1 MRFFLKALNLLTKK
15 EKILLTFTFFVSFIV
30 MGLETIGVAI
40 IPVIFTKIINLDNF
54 DQLEKL
60 PIFLTNL
67 LNYFKSVYS
76 LLFFTVSLFFFKSI
90 INYFHYILDYVI
102 IKKIRLRLTN
112 YWFNETLNQNYLN
125 IQNTPV
131 SHKIWMVSVIEIAT
145 AIILNYLNLFKGI
158 IISLSILFII
168 IYFSKQNLIIFYLI
182 LIFLSSL
189 FYFFFSKKLSNYG
202 KSSALAVRERL
213 EVLQTV
219 FIGIKNILIY
229 NKKKLF
235 SKNFFE
241 KILDKEKNE
250 QLNAFISGLPL
261 YFMEFIGVLFICVY
275 FFVNLQ
281 QGVSKSDLIF
291 NIGLLTY
298 GSLRVLAFFKVIT
311 SNLSLIK
318 TRKFNISSLVDQI
331 DIIESQ
337 KKNFNSK
344 NQNLNYNYNYKF
356 KDNSVIQIKNLNFSY
371 DKNPL
376 INIKSFSFK
385 ENSFY
390 IIIGDS
396 GKGKS
401 TILDLMTN
409 IIKPVSGEI
418 NFAYSADKIGYVS
431 QESFILNTSIK
442 KNIAFAEQEKE
453 IDDEKLQDVLKKT
466 NLNDFVDSLHEKEN
480 YVIKNNGTN
489 LSVGQKQRIGIARA
503 LYYQPKIIFLDEPTS
518 SLDDNNE
525 KSLLNTIEDLKS
537 VSTIIMVTHKYKNIS
552 KFDQLLEIK
561 NGDLVEKKL

>member
-1 MRFFLKALNLLTKK
+1 MKFFLKALNLLTKK

-54 DQLEKL
+54 DQFEKL

-67 LNYFKSVYS
+67 LNYFNSMYS

-90 INYFHYILDYVI
+90 INYFHFILDYII
-102 IKKIRLRLTN
+102 IKKIRFRLTN

-145 AIILNYLNLFKGI
+145 AIILNYLNFFKGI

-189 FYFFFSKKLSNYG
+189 FYLFLSKKLSNYG
-202 KSSALAVRERL
+202 KFSALAIRERL

-250 QLNAFISGLPL
+250 QLNAFIGSLPL
-261 YFMEFIGVLFICVY
+261 YFMEFIGVLFICAY
-275 FFVNLQ
+275 FYVNLQ

-298 GSLRVLAFFKVIT
+298 GSLRVLAYFKVIT

-318 TRKFNISSLVDQI
+318 ARKFNITSLVDQI
-331 DIIESQ
+331 ELIESQ
-337 KKNFNSK
+337 KKNSNSK
-344 NQNLNYNYNYKF
+344 SQNLSYTYNYKF

-376 INIKSFSFK
+376 VNIKSFSFK

-409 IIKPVSGEI
+409 IIKPASGEI

-442 KNIAFAEQEKE
+442 KNIAFAEQEKA

-466 NLNDFVDSLHEKEN
+466 NLNEFVDSLEEKEN
-480 YVIKNNGTN
+480 YVIKNNGAN

-525 KSLLNTIEDLKS
+525 KSLLNTIENLKS
-537 VSTIIMVTHKYKNIS
+537 VSTIIMVTHKYKNID